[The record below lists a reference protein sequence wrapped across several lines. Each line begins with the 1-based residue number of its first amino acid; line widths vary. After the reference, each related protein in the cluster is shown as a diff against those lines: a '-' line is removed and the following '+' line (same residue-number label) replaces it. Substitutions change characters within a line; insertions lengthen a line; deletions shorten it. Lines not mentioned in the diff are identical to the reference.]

1 MRKLAL
7 AALAFTAVAT
17 TTLAMPRDAEACG
30 GCFAPPETPT
40 VVTDHRMIL
49 SISKDQSTLYDQIK
63 YSGAPESFAWVLPI
77 SGTVTVGL
85 SSDAVFQTLDGYTQT
100 QVLPPPRNCPSPPNS
115 CSRGGATNASGAAF
129 DESGGG
135 VTVNSRQVVGP
146 YDTVQ
151 LSATDPAAL
160 ANWLSQNGFSVPAG
174 IQPVIDT
181 YVGEHFDFLALKLLP
196 GKGVQDMR
204 PVRVTTPG
212 ANAVLPLRM
221 VAAGT
226 GSTVGIS
233 LWVVGEGRYEP
244 QNFPTFMVE
253 ASELSWDWTQN
264 KSNYVDIRAQ
274 KTTAG
279 AGRAWEIENS
289 TNVLPQT
296 IQSAVIN
303 GYSYN
308 GSGPYP
314 QTEEDRA
321 QQSYLP
327 ITDANGAVVKTAVQ
341 VRQED
346 LDTLFHGIPSAAT
359 RVTRLRADVAHA
371 ALDADLVMS
380 ASQKQDVLATTRQVT
395 KELNQPICPVYNGC
409 DQVGTAPRDE
419 ANFRSTTTTGGTTAC
434 STSIPTT
441 GSSNAWLGVGL
452 GAFAVALG
460 KVVRARARRA
470 PPRS

>member
-1 MRKLAL
+1 
-7 AALAFTAVAT
+7 
-17 TTLAMPRDAEACG
+17 
-30 GCFAPPETPT
+30 
-40 VVTDHRMIL
+40 MIL

-85 SSDAVFQTLDGYTQT
+85 SSDAVFQALDGLTQT
-100 QVLPPPRNCPSPPNS
+100 TVLPPPLNCPTRPNN
-115 CSRGGATNASGAAF
+115 CNASFGSSDSAGTAPNA
-129 DESGGG
+129 G

-212 ANAVLPLRM
+212 ASTVLPLRM

-289 TNVLPQT
+289 TNVLPQN
-296 IQSAVIN
+296 IQNAVIN
-303 GYSYN
+303 GYYYN

-321 QQSYLP
+321 QLSYLP

-380 ASQKQDVLATTRQVT
+380 ASQKQDVLPTTRQVT
-395 KELNQPICPVYNGC
+395 KELNQPTCPVYNGC

-434 STSIPTT
+434 STTPPKQESR
-441 GSSNAWLGVGL
+441 NAWAGVGL
-452 GAFAVALG
+452 GLLATVIG
-460 KVVRARARRA
+460 KVVRKRRA
-470 PPRS
+470 VRQ